1 MILNLSL
8 EKLKTY
14 NMIAAIIIL
23 SIVVVLLVFGIYNL
37 LRKNEALEDE
47 LYNSDAYIQSV
58 YDSMKNAYNRMIKID
73 RLGSFESDDE
83 SGYIFDEIKSSMEN
97 LNEKYNLDGE
107 EEKK

>member
-1 MILNLSL
+1 MELLFIV
-8 EKLKTY
+8 
-14 NMIAAIIIL
+14 IL
-23 SIVVVLLVFGIYNL
+23 SVLTLLLGYGTYNL

-47 LYNSDAYIQSV
+47 LDNSDAYIQSV

>member
-1 MILNLSL
+1 
-8 EKLKTY
+8 
-14 NMIAAIIIL
+14 MIAAIIIL

>member
-8 EKLKTY
+8 AKPKMY
-14 NMIAAIIIL
+14 NMIATIIIL
-23 SIVVVLLVFGIYNL
+23 SVVVVLLVFGIYNL

-47 LYNSDAYIQSV
+47 LDNSDSYSQSA
-58 YDSMKNAYNRMIKID
+58 YDSMKNAYDRMIKID

-83 SGYIFDEIKSSMEN
+83 SGYIFDEIKSSIEN
-97 LNEKYNLDGE
+97 LNEKYNLDAE

>member
-1 MILNLSL
+1 
-8 EKLKTY
+8 
-14 NMIAAIIIL
+14 MIAAIITL

-47 LYNSDAYIQSV
+47 LDNSDTYIQSV

>member
-1 MILNLSL
+1 MELLFIV
-8 EKLKTY
+8 
-14 NMIAAIIIL
+14 IL
-23 SIVVVLLVFGIYNL
+23 SVLTLLLGYGTYNL

-47 LYNSDAYIQSV
+47 LDNSDAYIQSV

-97 LNEKYNLDGE
+97 LNEKYNLDVE

>member
-23 SIVVVLLVFGIYNL
+23 SIAVVLLVFGIYNL

-47 LYNSDAYIQSV
+47 LDNSDAYIQSV

>member
-1 MILNLSL
+1 MELLFIV
-8 EKLKTY
+8 
-14 NMIAAIIIL
+14 IL
-23 SIVVVLLVFGIYNL
+23 SVLTLLLGYGTYNL

-47 LYNSDAYIQSV
+47 LDNSDAYIQSV

-97 LNEKYNLDGE
+97 LNKKYNLDGE

>member
-1 MILNLSL
+1 
-8 EKLKTY
+8 
-14 NMIAAIIIL
+14 MIAAIIIL

-83 SGYIFDEIKSSMEN
+83 SGHIFDEIKSSMEN